1 MNRTALVIGLLIIA
15 GMCLVPPWT
24 IKAENPY
31 ADTTAEMLEAD
42 EVPSELK
49 ATKVV
54 YRPVGAGPP
63 EGIGEAGTLE
73 VQSYELATQRLL
85 LQIVVAVLLFG
96 GVALLMG
103 SGSTR
108 EKEG

>member
-63 EGIGEAGTLE
+63 EDVGEAGTLE

-85 LQIVVAVLLFG
+85 LQIVVAAVLFG
-96 GVALLMG
+96 GLALLTPHG
-103 SGSTR
+103 AEQG
-108 EKEG
+108 KE